1 MKTQDLIK
9 LSTRMFKA
17 RASRTL
23 LTILGMGIG
32 IGAILFLVA
41 LGYGLQRTLLKALT
55 TSESLLTVDVLP
67 DKEAGL
73 HITPERLNE
82 FSGMEEV
89 AEVSPAVDLPAKV
102 KFGELTSD
110 AVAVFVRPSFL
121 KLGGMKTLGGELLGG
136 NNEQGIVISSA
147 LAKVFDQEPSEI
159 IGKTFIFSLSPP
171 EESEEEEEGKIISID
186 TPFEI
191 IGVVESGDTLFYA
204 QDSSISQLL
213 TFSEYSQVKVKCRS
227 SSNVNQVKSQ
237 LSSAGFLVSALSEK
251 VEEINKLFKIIN
263 FILALFGIVALSVS
277 AVGMFNTMT
286 VTLLERIQEI
296 GIMKAVGASSRD
308 IFWVFI
314 TESTVMGFFG
324 GLSGIVLGIVVG
336 KIFNLG
342 INFIA
347 ARFGGQSVELFYFP
361 PWFVLL
367 VLIFAVTVGF
377 ATGIIPA
384 RRASIID
391 PLKALQYK

>member
-1 MKTQDLIK
+1 MKTRDLVK

-67 DKEAGL
+67 NKEAGL
-73 HITPERLNE
+73 HITPERLDE

-89 AEVSPAVDLPAKV
+89 AEVSPAVDLQAKI

-110 AVAVFVRPSFL
+110 AVAVFVKPSFL
-121 KLGGMKTLGGELLGG
+121 KLGGMKMLGGGLLSD

-171 EESEEEEEGKIISID
+171 EESEEKEEGKTISIG

-191 IGVVESGDTLFYA
+191 IGVIESGDTLFYA
-204 QDSSISQLL
+204 QDSSISRLL
-213 TFSEYSQVKVKCRS
+213 TFSEYSQVKIKCRS
-227 SSNVNQVKSQ
+227 SSNVDQVKNQ

-296 GIMKAVGASSRD
+296 GIMKAVGASNRD
-308 IFWVFI
+308 VFWVFI

-324 GLSGIVLGIVVG
+324 GVAGIFLGFVVG
-336 KIFNLG
+336 NFFNLG
-342 INFIA
+342 VNFIA
-347 ARFGGQSVELFYFP
+347 ARFGGQPVDLFYFP
-361 PWFVLL
+361 LWFVLL
-367 VLIFAVTVGF
+367 VLIFAMVVGF

-384 RRASIID
+384 RRASVID